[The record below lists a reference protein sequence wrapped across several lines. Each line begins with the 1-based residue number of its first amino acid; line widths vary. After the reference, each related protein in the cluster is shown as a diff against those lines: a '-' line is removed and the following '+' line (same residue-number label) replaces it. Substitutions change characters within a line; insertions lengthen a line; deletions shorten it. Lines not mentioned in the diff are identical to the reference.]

1 MLDQN
6 TVFYVNAINSVF
18 FDGMRL
24 TSLPENTNLDKMEKL
39 MREDKI
45 LNDLINKYFVAS
57 TIAKSLYEKEKELQ
71 DQIGIDIM
79 HTFISDYK
87 ELASKTPCTEIRKM
101 VRDSMVD
108 YIGNNVL
115 LTTTVKKYDFS
126 CLIKEIDNA
135 VKQIDPTFKFE
146 ISHDKKSI
154 AFFTKNGIVYV
165 TDRFALRDVLSYLRN
180 LVNENKIGDF
190 VKTLKEL
197 DSILDKRGKAID
209 LFLDIALRVKELAL
223 KSVE

>member
-57 TIAKSLYEKEKELQ
+57 TIAKSLYEKEKGLQ

-108 YIGNNVL
+108 YIGSNVL

-126 CLIKEIDNA
+126 CLIKELDNA

-146 ISHDKKSI
+146 ISHDNKSI

-190 VKTLKEL
+190 IKTLKEL